1 MSETSSGA
9 AETAGAGSTPANAT
23 AKRSV
28 DKAEFLVSGILVV
41 IGVFVLVDA
50 LSLTGK
56 FSSTDPIGPRAFPLI
71 VAGGLFL
78 TAALLAVNVVRGG
91 HGEAEEGED
100 IDLSA
105 PSDWKTVIQLVA
117 VFAAN
122 IALVNLLGWVIS
134 GGLLFFGTAWVLG
147 SRNIVR
153 NLIISAVL
161 ALVTFYGFYVGLNI
175 HLPAGILDGIL

>member
-1 MSETSSGA
+1 MSADVNGVS
-9 AETAGAGSTPANAT
+9 GSTPVSER
-23 AKRSV
+23 AKPAGNR
-28 DKAEFLVSGILVV
+28 AELLVSAVLVI
-41 IGVFVLVDA
+41 IGVVVLVDA
-50 LSLTGK
+50 LSLSNQ
-56 FSSTDPIGPRAFPLI
+56 FSKVDPIGPKVFPFI

-78 TAALLAVNVVRGG
+78 TAVLLAINVLRGG
-91 HGEAEEGED
+91 QGEAEEGED

-105 PSDWKTVIQLVA
+105 PSDWRTVIQLVA

-147 SRNIVR
+147 SRHIVR

-161 ALVTFYGFYVGLNI
+161 SLVTFYGFYVGLGI